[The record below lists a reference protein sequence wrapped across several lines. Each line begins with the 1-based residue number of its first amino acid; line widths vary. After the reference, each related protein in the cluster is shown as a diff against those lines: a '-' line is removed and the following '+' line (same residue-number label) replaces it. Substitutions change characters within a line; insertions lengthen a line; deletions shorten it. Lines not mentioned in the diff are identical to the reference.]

1 MKKLIYILTAAALV
15 QAACTNLD
23 ERVYDQLT
31 ADDYFDNFTEEDIP
45 AALGSVYSDLRTLY
59 AGDNVHTEGC
69 WLYTNE
75 ETGDGW
81 VTPSRGGAWYDG
93 GIYQRLNNHTWK
105 IDDAHV
111 LGNWRK
117 AYAAINTCN
126 RLMYEFGSAD
136 IKPESKEKLM
146 AELHV
151 ARAFW
156 YYVLCDMYG
165 NVPLVTKYDV
175 PKGWLP
181 ETAPRKDIFEF
192 VVKEIKDNRGLLTEK
207 GYGRWDYYAAT
218 MLLAKVYLNAEVWV
232 GESYWQEV
240 VDLCNEIIDSK
251 KYSLDSDYKQI
262 FVTENQNSPEIILA
276 GCNDEIYD
284 AALPFRIHLWTHHWN
299 YRYHHDTETFFWGG
313 CCATPDLAN
322 SYDPADT
329 RFEDSWAEGPLYDNT
344 GELTGVPGSPIMCDP
359 KDPKDQGLPLV
370 YTRNIPIYN
379 PGKPESMTGEGAGVR
394 MSKYEIKKKAKN
406 LLSNDF
412 VIFRYAD
419 VLFMKAEALWRQ
431 NGKTADGTIAGLIN
445 DVRRRAFAD
454 FTSAKML
461 QASQLDDERFLQ
473 EYAWEFCQEGHRRQQ
488 LIRFGVFTTKKWFQH
503 EGTGEDAHLNVF
515 PIPRDEL
522 LANDKLRQNEGY
534 PRL

>member
-218 MLLAKVYLNAEVWV
+218 MLLAKVYLNAEVRV
-232 GESYWQEV
+232 GATYWQEG
-240 VDLCNEIIDSK
+240 VDLCDEIIDPK
-251 KYSLDSDYKQI
+251 KY
-262 FVTENQNSPEIILA
+262 
-276 GCNDEIYD
+276 
-284 AALPFRIHLWTHHWN
+284 
-299 YRYHHDTETFFWGG
+299 
-313 CCATPDLAN
+313 
-322 SYDPADT
+322 
-329 RFEDSWAEGPLYDNT
+329 
-344 GELTGVPGSPIMCDP
+344 
-359 KDPKDQGLPLV
+359 
-370 YTRNIPIYN
+370 
-379 PGKPESMTGEGAGVR
+379 
-394 MSKYEIKKKAKN
+394 
-406 LLSNDF
+406 
-412 VIFRYAD
+412 
-419 VLFMKAEALWRQ
+419 
-431 NGKTADGTIAGLIN
+431 
-445 DVRRRAFAD
+445 
-454 FTSAKML
+454 
-461 QASQLDDERFLQ
+461 
-473 EYAWEFCQEGHRRQQ
+473 
-488 LIRFGVFTTKKWFQH
+488 
-503 EGTGEDAHLNVF
+503 
-515 PIPRDEL
+515 
-522 LANDKLRQNEGY
+522 
-534 PRL
+534 